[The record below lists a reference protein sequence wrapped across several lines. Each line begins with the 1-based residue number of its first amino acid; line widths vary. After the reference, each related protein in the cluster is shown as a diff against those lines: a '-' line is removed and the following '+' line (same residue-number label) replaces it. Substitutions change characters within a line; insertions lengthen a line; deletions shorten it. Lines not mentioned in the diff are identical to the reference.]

1 MRFRHL
7 IQKYSLPQ
15 FVNNPLDPYI
25 CCVKTFLGIHLNAAI
40 DITNPEQKNALDL
53 ITHTRQSIFLTG
65 KAGTGKSTFL
75 KNLCETTKKKFVVL
89 APTGIAAI
97 NANGVTLHSFFKLP
111 FRPIMP
117 DDPDLDLQNGR
128 IFDFFKYKKEH
139 RKIIREV
146 ELIIID
152 EISMVR
158 ADTIDCIDRILRVY
172 SENMRQPFGGKQ
184 VVFVGDIFQLEPVVN
199 SETRQIINRFYPNP
213 FFFSARVF
221 RETSL
226 VPIEFTKIYRQSDPV
241 FISILDNIRNGQ
253 SGTTDLEQLNHRV
266 DTSFKPKEDELFITL
281 ATRRD
286 NVDYINEKK
295 LAELP
300 TPEFVSRGAIDGDFP
315 ESSLPTLLDLTLK
328 EGAQVMFIHNDQQWP
343 RRWVNGTLGIISGID
358 EEGNV
363 YVCLESGSEYLVELN
378 TWRNYRY
385 RYNEKEKR
393 IEEEIIGTFTQ
404 LPLKAA
410 WAITIHKS
418 QGLTF
423 SHVMV
428 DFTGGVFAGGQAY
441 VALSRCTSLEGI
453 VLKKGI
459 EKSDIFV
466 RNEIREF
473 SKKFN
478 DERLVQKVLKEADAD
493 ILYAKSADHFDKLEF
508 GESIDTFIK
517 AIRARY
523 DMEKP
528 LVKRF
533 IQKKLSVISLLRAEN
548 KRLKEQMHR
557 QNEALQRYA
566 NEYYLLG
573 NECIV
578 SYKDTRAA
586 LANFDKA
593 LAMNPTFLDAWVRKG
608 VTLYDLGDF
617 YEADICF
624 NEAVRLSPLY
634 FKALYNRGKN
644 RIALKDYDLAITD
657 LDKASSVNPEH
668 PSCHDYLAEAFTH
681 VGEFDLAEKHR
692 QIAEH
697 IRQRK

>member
-1 MRFRHL
+1 M
-7 IQKYSLPQ
+7 
-15 FVNNPLDPYI
+15 N
-25 CCVKTFLGIHLNAAI
+25 TTI
-40 DITNPEQKNALDL
+40 DTSNPEQKHALDL

-111 FRPIMP
+111 FRPMLP
-117 DDPDLDLQNGR
+117 DDPDLDLRNGR
-128 IFDFFKYKKEH
+128 IFDFFKYRKDH
-139 RKIIREV
+139 RKLIKEV

-172 SENMRQPFGGKQ
+172 SENMRLPFGGKQ
-184 VVFVGDIFQLEPVVN
+184 MLFVGDIFQMEPVVN
-199 SETRQIINRFYPNP
+199 SETREIIHRFYPNP
-213 FFFSARVF
+213 YFFSARVF
-221 RETSL
+221 QETSL
-226 VPIEFTKIYRQSDPV
+226 IPIEFTKIYRQSDQR
-241 FISILDNIRNGQ
+241 FIAILDNIRNGK
-253 SGTTDLEQLNHRV
+253 SGIPDLDLLNRRV
-266 DTSFKPKEDELFITL
+266 DSAFKPNEHEIFITL
-281 ATRRD
+281 ATKRD
-286 NVDYINEKK
+286 NVDYINDKR

-300 TPEFVSRGAIDGDFP
+300 SPEFVSHGMVDGDFP
-315 ESSLPTLLDLTLK
+315 ESSLPTLLELTLK
-328 EGAQVMFIHNDQQWP
+328 EGAQVMFIHNDHDWP
-343 RRWVNGTLGIISGID
+343 RRWVNGTLASISSID
-358 EEGNV
+358 EDGNV
-363 YVCLESGSEYLVELN
+363 YVQLEDGSEYLVEMN

-453 VLKKGI
+453 VLKKAI
-459 EKSDIFV
+459 EPNDIFV

-478 DERLVQKVLKEADAD
+478 DVRLVQKAMKEADAD
-493 ILYAKSADHFDKLEF
+493 LLYAKSIEHFDNQNF
-508 GESIDTFIK
+508 GDAIDIFIK

-523 DMEKP
+523 DLEKP

-533 IQKKLSVISLLRAEN
+533 IQKKFSRISQLTAEN
-548 KRLKEQMHR
+548 KRLKEQMQR
-557 QNEALQRYA
+557 QSEALHRYA

-593 LAMNPTFLDAWVRKG
+593 LDLNPMFLDAWVRKG
-608 VTLYDLGDF
+608 VTLYDNGDYF
-617 YEADICF
+617 EADKCF
-624 NEAVRLSPLY
+624 NEAIRLSPLY

-644 RIALKDYDLAITD
+644 RIALKEYDLAVTD
-657 LDKASSVNPEH
+657 LDKASSVNPDH
-668 PSCHDYLAEAFTH
+668 PSCHDYLAEAFMH
-681 VGEFDLAEKHR
+681 LGDKDLAEKHR
-692 QIAEH
+692 QIAEY
-697 IRQRK
+697 IRQKK